1 MTLVSSKLINYLAR
15 REGIVL
21 VPYRDGAGYSIGAGH
36 FLGKTYPGNK
46 KVTVE
51 EAIDNLHEHAAER
64 ERVFEKIAV
73 PLEQHQLDALL
84 SLYYQGGS
92 DGFDAVVKIINARK
106 PDDQISCLTSD
117 REAAREMLNWDTS
130 ASGEHMRGLFSR
142 RGREVAMFAAG
153 EYGSDLDKIP
163 LWDEVDP
170 ETKKP
175 RKQDMKWHEVKPGDF
190 DRAKGKKR

>member
-1 MTLVSSKLINYLAR
+1 MSLVSSKLINYLAR
-15 REGIVL
+15 REGLVL
-21 VPYRDGAGYSIGAGH
+21 VPYRDGAGYSVGAGR
-36 FLGKTYPGNK
+36 FLGKVYPHERK
-46 KVTVE
+46 ITVQ
-51 EAIDNLHEHAAER
+51 EALDNLHEDVAKR
-64 ERVFEKIAV
+64 ENVFEKIAV

-92 DGFDAVVKIINARK
+92 DGFDAVVKIINTRE
-106 PDDQISCLTSD
+106 PDNAASCLASD
-117 REAAREMLNWDTS
+117 VEAAREMLKWDTS

-153 EYGSDLDKIP
+153 EYGSDLAKIP

-175 RKQDMKWHEVKPGDF
+175 RMKDMKWHDVDPGDF
-190 DRAKGKKR
+190 DRTKRKKR